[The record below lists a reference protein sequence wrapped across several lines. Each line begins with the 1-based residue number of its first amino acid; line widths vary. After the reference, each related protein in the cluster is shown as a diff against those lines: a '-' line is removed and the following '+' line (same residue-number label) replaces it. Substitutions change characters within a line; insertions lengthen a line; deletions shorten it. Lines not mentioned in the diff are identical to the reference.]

1 MQRLMARAWVEIDLG
16 ALVRNG
22 ERFQREAGCPLLP
35 MVKADAYGTGAVRAA
50 RALSPL
56 SWGFGVATVEEGE
69 ELRAARIEQPVLVF
83 SPLLPTQFDAAR
95 RSQLRP
101 VLGDPVSIERWSLS
115 REPWHLMIDTGMNRA
130 GIPWREVATI
140 NALVAAH
147 PPEGVCTHFHS
158 AQLPDGSREE
168 QERRFSEAVAQLPLK
183 PGMIHAENSAAVEH
197 HAPSRF
203 TVARP
208 GIFLYGVGSGHG
220 AKLEPEPV
228 VAVRGR
234 IVEIRIVQQGDSVGY
249 DAAWTAPRAG
259 RIATV
264 SLGYADGYRRG
275 LGNRASALLH
285 GQRVPV
291 TGYVTM
297 DMTMLDVTDKKCAV
311 GDIVTFLGRDA
322 DALITV
328 RQLAESGDF
337 SPYEILT
344 GLRGRL
350 PRTYAGNS

>member
-1 MQRLMARAWVEIDLG
+1 MQRLMSRAWVEVDLG

-35 MVKADAYGTGAVRAA
+35 MVKADAYGTGAVRVAH
-50 RALSPL
+50 ALSPL
-56 SWGFGVATVEEGE
+56 SWGFGVATIEEGA
-69 ELRAARIEQPVLVF
+69 ELRDARIEQPILVF
-83 SPLLPTQFDAAR
+83 SPLLPNQFDAAR
-95 RSQLRP
+95 RSRLRP
-101 VLGDPVSIERWSLS
+101 VLGDRAAIERWTQT

-130 GIPWREVATI
+130 GVSWRDVSSIHDLLTT
-140 NALVAAH
+140 H

-168 QERRFSEAVAQLPLK
+168 QEQRFSEAVATLPVK
-183 PGMIHAENSAAVEH
+183 PEMIHAENSAAIEH
-197 HAPSRF
+197 RAPSRF

-208 GIFLYGVGSGHG
+208 GIFLYGVGSGNG
-220 AKLEPEPV
+220 ARLEPEPV
-228 VAVRGR
+228 VAMRGR
-234 IVEIRIVQQGDSVGY
+234 IVEIRIVQEGDSVGY
-249 DAAWTAPRAG
+249 DAAWRAPRAG

-275 LGNRASALLH
+275 LGNRASALLK

-311 GDIVTFLGRDA
+311 GDIVTFLGRDD
-322 DALITV
+322 DAIITV
-328 RQLAESGDF
+328 RQLAEIGDF

-350 PRTYAGNS
+350 PRLYVAPA